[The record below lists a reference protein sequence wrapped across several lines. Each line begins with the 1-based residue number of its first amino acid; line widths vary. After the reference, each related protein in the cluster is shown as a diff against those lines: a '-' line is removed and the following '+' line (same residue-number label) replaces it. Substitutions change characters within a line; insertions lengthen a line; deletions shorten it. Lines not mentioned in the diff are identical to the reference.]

1 MTLKTLKRTKE
12 ERKLILLTITN
23 WLLEIV
29 NKWQFSLLS
38 ALILGIATQAL
49 TQDMAAVQFFMLVL
63 VMALAFS
70 RFSFDISTYLRALFQ
85 LVKGTIWY
93 VVFMLGYGEISNEQV
108 ANALLKGW
116 VISVSFYLIIR
127 YVYPKL
133 FRHSLFKK
141 VLNKPYLVI
150 RKASDPL
157 PPKDNFFEDIKL
169 EDVNDRMRLI
179 NQKAIQPAYQNI
191 LELSFVDSH
200 KQTKLYYGTDVHTH
214 ESQREFED
222 VDSSYLLV
230 FKLYPLGFATPNASY
245 FHWTA
250 FTLELSKQEAFT
262 VEGFQSLKLH
272 SKDD

>member
-1 MTLKTLKRTKE
+1 MTFKTLKRTKE

-23 WLLEIV
+23 WLLETV
-29 NKWQFSLLS
+29 NKWQFEIMTAMFFGILSHGIVQEEDIRLFATILMLGYTFTKLSLDIESLS
-38 ALILGIATQAL
+38 KIIW
-49 TQDMAAVQFFMLVL
+49 
-63 VMALAFS
+63 
-70 RFSFDISTYLRALFQ
+70 RFIKS
-85 LVKGTIWY
+85 TIWY
-93 VVFMLGYGEISNEQV
+93 TALMIGYSGISNEQV

-116 VISVSFYLIIR
+116 GISVSFYLIIR

-141 VLNKPYLVI
+141 VLNKPYLGI

-157 PPKDNFFEDIKL
+157 PPKDNFFEDVELKNAD
-169 EDVNDRMRLI
+169 ERMRLI
-179 NQKAIQPAYQNI
+179 NQKAIQPTYQNI

-214 ESQREFED
+214 ESRREFA
-222 VDSSYLLV
+222 VGDSSHLLV

-262 VEGFQSLKLH
+262 VEGFSH
-272 SKDD
+272 ESVF